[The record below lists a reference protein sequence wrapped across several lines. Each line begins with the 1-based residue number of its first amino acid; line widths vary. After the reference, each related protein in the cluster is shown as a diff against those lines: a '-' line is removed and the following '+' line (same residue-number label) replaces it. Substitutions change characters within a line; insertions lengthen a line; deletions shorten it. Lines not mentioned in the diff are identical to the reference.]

1 MSSVYLESEFGD
13 SVSISLFDTQ
23 EDALSGLVG
32 GAVDL
37 VLGDN
42 LPLYDWL
49 QSDEGQELEFVGEF
63 IDIDDRIGIAVRHE
77 DVDLVDQINGALI
90 EIIENGTYQEINAK
104 YFPFSIYF

>member
-1 MSSVYLESEFGD
+1 
-13 SVSISLFDTQ
+13 
-23 EDALSGLVG
+23 
-32 GAVDL
+32 
-37 VLGDN
+37 
-42 LPLYDWL
+42 WL
-49 QSDEGQELEFVGEF
+49 QSDEGQEHEFVGEF